1 MSVLAVRNLTEVL
14 VSLATNVILII
25 ISIYVL
31 YLSLRF
37 LEGFLNGVNKNLERA
52 NNKGDSG
59 PAVFWCIVFF
69 LVYWFWFR

>member
-1 MSVLAVRNLTEVL
+1 MSILAARSLPEVL

-25 ISIYVL
+25 LSIYVL

-37 LEGFLNGVNKNLERA
+37 LEGFLNGVNKSLERA
-52 NNKGDSG
+52 NKKGDSR
-59 PAVFWCIVFF
+59 PAVFWCIAFF